1 MSKVGSLL
9 GFNFIEIPYI
19 WGLGWDLTVPFVSTS
34 LTLQYCWK
42 KEHST
47 CTHMCFDIA
56 FSVKKL
62 MCLLLLLLY
71 LSRLQLC
78 SAMS

>member
-34 LTLQYCWK
+34 LTCSTVEK
-42 KEHST
+42 KST
-47 CTHMCFDIA
+47 VPVLICALILP
-56 FSVKKL
+56 SV
-62 MCLLLLLLY
+62 
-71 LSRLQLC
+71 
-78 SAMS
+78 